1 MNMQRHLDDDLSHLR
16 LKVLEMAAYTEKALD
31 QSLRALM
38 ERDSSMAQ
46 QVIDRDALINQL
58 ECEID
63 EESLRMLA
71 LSQPVA
77 GDLRFIVGC
86 MRIIVN
92 LERIG
97 DESVN
102 IAERSLVLAHRP
114 ALPFNHM
121 LEELAGISQE
131 MLRSAIKAFKD
142 DDPDLADRVCD
153 QDVRAGE
160 LDLSILKKLIDF
172 MLKETA
178 AIERSVHTVLA
189 ARSLERCASLATNVA
204 ESVIFIV
211 KGVDVKHRC
220 NRI

>member
-1 MNMQRHLDDDLSHLR
+1 MSVRRHLDTDLTHLR

-31 QSLRALM
+31 CSLRALL
-38 ERDSSMAQ
+38 ERDSSLAQ
-46 QVIDRDALINQL
+46 QVIDRDAQINQL
-58 ECEID
+58 ECDID

-102 IAERSLVLAHRP
+102 IAERALILAHRP
-114 ALPFNHM
+114 PLPFNHM
-121 LEELAGISQE
+121 LEELAGISLE
-131 MLRSAIKAFKD
+131 MLRSCIKAFKD
-142 DDPDLADRVCD
+142 DDAEMADAVCD
-153 QDVRAGE
+153 QDSRANE
-160 LDLSILKKLIDF
+160 LDLSILKRLIDF

-178 AIERSVHTVLA
+178 GIERSVHTVLA
-189 ARSLERCASLATNVA
+189 SRSLERCADLSTNIA